1 MAILFF
7 LTFLKIYVII
17 NYKIKEE
24 KFMEN
29 LIKWLNERTKEYDE
43 GHPTVSDKEW
53 DEKYFELVKLEEQFR
68 NA

>member
-24 KFMEN
+24 NFMEN
-29 LIKWLNERTKEYDE
+29 LIIMDKMKKLVDILNYHRRLYDE
-43 GHPTVSDKEW
+43 GHP
-53 DEKYFELVKLEEQFR
+53 
-68 NA
+68 

>member
-7 LTFLKIYVII
+7 LTFLKIYDII

-43 GHPTVSDKEW
+43 
-53 DEKYFELVKLEEQFR
+53 LI
-68 NA
+68 